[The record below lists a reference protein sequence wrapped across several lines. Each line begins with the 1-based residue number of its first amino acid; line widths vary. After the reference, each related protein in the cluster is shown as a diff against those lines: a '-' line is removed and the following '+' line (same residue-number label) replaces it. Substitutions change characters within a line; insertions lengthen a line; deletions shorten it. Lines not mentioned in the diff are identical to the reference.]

1 ESVQSGHVY
10 LPKSEVSNDAF
21 NILNT
26 TEVTEDLINEVLLL
40 LNEKK
45 KIKIKKDNDI
55 YIITIFYVEDDFIS
69 HFKHII
75 SVAIAE
81 KIKKDND
88 IYLITLYYAEDCF
101 SSHLK
106 RIMSVPIDEEVPTA
120 DLLKIAGEVEES
132 DVISY
137 GDKQFTA
144 ISQAIN
150 SKVMILTGGPGTGK

>member
-1 ESVQSGHVY
+1 YNIYKEETLEYLLEDPYVFVYDIDGFNFKVADRIGQLYNISLNHSNSVGAAIINVLDESVQSGHVY
-10 LPKSEVSNDAF
+10 LLKSKVINNAF
-21 NILNT
+21 IILNT
-26 TEVTEDLINEVLLL
+26 TEVKEYLIKEILLI

-45 KIKIKKDNDI
+45 KI
-55 YIITIFYVEDDFIS
+55 
-69 HFKHII
+69 
-75 SVAIAE
+75 

-88 IYLITLYYAEDCF
+88 IYLITLYYAEDGF

-137 GDKQFTA
+137 
-144 ISQAIN
+144 
-150 SKVMILTGGPGTGK
+150 